1 MASRKG
7 GSSSTGAGGRQKKR
21 SGSENSAISVA
32 SSESGGSN
40 SKVLGEKDTRATP
53 GRAAPSEPP
62 GDDAMLLD
70 RLGERGMAGV
80 KGISPSR
87 LVGLDGVVLEEDER
101 CGGICSVLIYK
112 V

>member
-1 MASRKG
+1 
-7 GSSSTGAGGRQKKR
+7 
-21 SGSENSAISVA
+21 
-32 SSESGGSN
+32 
-40 SKVLGEKDTRATP
+40 
-53 GRAAPSEPP
+53 
-62 GDDAMLLD
+62 MLLD